1 MFEQNIRAQWWRP
14 LWEFLIHVLVG
25 TAIFLVVA
33 LAAVALSLFVNWL
46 EALKIDT
53 FVVRVVK
60 GLEYFVLCTDALLYV
75 IFIVWAFVQT
85 TRRIW
90 KR

>member
-1 MFEQNIRAQWWRP
+1 MFEQNIRVQWWRP

-53 FVVRVVK
+53 FVVRVV
-60 GLEYFVLCTDALLYV
+60 
-75 IFIVWAFVQT
+75 
-85 TRRIW
+85 RRAPVRNLHCVGICPDD
-90 KR
+90 